1 MRGMRLVRRRWEGYF
16 TTVGIF
22 ESASV
27 RCGVYYYLAVAEGG
41 GERETPLEVPSSA
54 ARLAAAP
61 QSAIVV
67 WWVRL
72 LPVGTARS
80 KRRLF

>member
-1 MRGMRLVRRRWEGYF
+1 MWGEEDGRDILLRQGYLSEPACGAACTIIWPLVEW
-16 TTVGIF
+16 
-22 ESASV
+22 
-27 RCGVYYYLAVAEGG
+27 G

-54 ARLAAAP
+54 ARLASAP